1 MPGTVIVGLQ
11 FGDEGKGKVIDYL
24 AEDANMV
31 VRFAGGPNAGH
42 TVVVDEKTY
51 KLHHIPS
58 GIVQYALGNRDFI
71 CVLGNG
77 MVIDP
82 EGLRAELLSFMK
94 TNNQGKPIS
103 GGLPLPKNFRISGQA
118 HMILPTHKELE
129 QMSENKRKKNKIGT
143 TGKGIGFAYRDKVG
157 RCGIRMMDMLL
168 PFDELKKK
176 VELHLLENNYLMLR
190 APELTSWI
198 KTFTK
203 FYQDYIDNDT
213 SVLINKYLYDKN
225 VLFEG
230 AQGALLDIDHGTY
243 PFVTSSNPTAGA
255 ACTGSGVGPTE
266 IRDVVGVFKAYTTR
280 VGAGPFPTALTD
292 EDGEMLRDKGHE
304 YGTTTGRPRDCGWL
318 DLVPLFH
325 ANRINGTT
333 HLAITKL
340 DVLNDFD
347 EIKVCVGYEGCDN
360 YWTLPADL
368 SGMKPVY
375 KTLPGWKCDISG
387 ARKFEDLPKE
397 AREYVDFVGFNLGVD
412 IAFIGVGPAREQII
426 DIVDVW
432 EQI

>member
-1 MPGTVIVGLQ
+1 MPGTVVVGLQ

-24 AEDANMV
+24 AKDANMV

-42 TVVVDEKTY
+42 TVVVGEKTY

-82 EGLRAELLSFMK
+82 EGLRAELLSFMNI
-94 TNNQGKPIS
+94 NNRGRPIP

-118 HMILPTHKELE
+118 HMILPTHRELE
-129 QMSENKRKKNKIGT
+129 QLSENRRKGNKIGT
-143 TGKGIGFAYRDKVG
+143 TGKGISQAYKDKAL

-168 PFDELKKK
+168 PYEELKKK
-176 VELHLLENNYLMLR
+176 VELHLLENNFLMRR
-190 APELTSWI
+190 AEELAPWI
-198 KTFTK
+198 KSFTK
-203 FYQDYIDNDT
+203 FFESYIDNDT
-213 SVLINKYLYDKN
+213 SVLINNYLYDRN

-243 PFVTSSNPTAGA
+243 PFVTSSNPVAGA
-255 ACTGSGVGPTE
+255 ACTGSGVGPTK

-280 VGAGPFPTALTD
+280 VGAGPFPTVLTD
-292 EDGEMLRDKGHE
+292 ASGEMIRGRGHE

-325 ANRINGTT
+325 SCRINGTT

-340 DVLNDFD
+340 DVLDDFD
-347 EIKVCVGYEGCDN
+347 EIRVCVGYGKQRN
-360 YWTLPADL
+360 RHVLPTDL
-368 SGMKPVY
+368 SGMKPIY

-387 ARKFEDLPKE
+387 ARKFEDLPEE
-397 AREYVDFVGFNLGVD
+397 AKKYIDFIGFELGIP

-426 DIVDVW
+426 DIMDVW
-432 EQI
+432 EQV